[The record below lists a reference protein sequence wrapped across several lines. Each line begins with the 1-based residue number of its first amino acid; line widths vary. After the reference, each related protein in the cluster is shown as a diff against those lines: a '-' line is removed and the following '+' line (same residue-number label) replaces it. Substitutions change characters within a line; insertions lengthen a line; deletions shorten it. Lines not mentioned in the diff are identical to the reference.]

1 MIGKLITPQEGEVS
15 PLFLQLVVDSLAKSL
30 DSQERTSDP
39 VNKKLAEVANVCWL
53 KKLGDDQYKETTGK
67 YFRPEN
73 CKKVVVPKVNE
84 EIWVKLSRNAK
95 SRDVKFSRL
104 KSNVTKAGCVVLNTA
119 ESLLNLS
126 AKADKSLAGEPH
138 NLLVQATDA
147 IQLLGHASFEIAQL
161 RREDIKP
168 QLNREYGD
176 LCSANVPVTEWLFGD
191 DLQTKLTHIR
201 TANRVGSTAI
211 QAHGFHRRG
220 NRAGSKAPA
229 IRAAK
234 PALVEQPR
242 QVVSRETTTRPN
254 TAEIETQPIFMLQTI
269 QVTEYESLLPS
280 LVEVYRLEADNSQ
293 AGQLPYFVNEWRALT
308 SDTEILETVTGQ
320 HIEFNETPVQINPPF
335 QPCWGE
341 KEACIIDTEISDLLS
356 KGVITE
362 SVHECDEFIST
373 IFLRPKK
380 DGTHRV
386 ILNLKSLKQYVTYY
400 HFKMD
405 TIHTAVEM
413 MTPGCY
419 MCSVDLK
426 SAYYSVA
433 IAPSDQK
440 YLKFSWRGKLYQFT
454 CFPNG
459 LAFCQ
464 RKFTKL
470 LKPVYSTLR
479 NLGHLSVAYIDD
491 SYLQADTYELCVRNV
506 IDTLSLFHQLGFVIH
521 PDKSVLIPT
530 QSLTFLGFVLDSQS
544 MTVALTGEQAVKV
557 KEACQQLLQE
567 KAITIRE
574 VAKVLGLL
582 TSSLPGVLYG
592 PLHYKSL
599 EMDKTQ
605 ALKSNQ
611 GNFDSI
617 MALSGEAVADL
628 KWWIN
633 SVEETYKPVKQ
644 RETQITMTTDASKKG
659 WGCSVEGTST
669 GGSWTQHEAQY
680 HINYLETKAVFLAL
694 QAFSHEVSG
703 KCVCI
708 LVDNT
713 TACVMYQSNGN
724 LPLQRNQ

>member
-1 MIGKLITPQEGEVS
+1 
-15 PLFLQLVVDSLAKSL
+15 
-30 DSQERTSDP
+30 
-39 VNKKLAEVANVCWL
+39 
-53 KKLGDDQYKETTGK
+53 
-67 YFRPEN
+67 
-73 CKKVVVPKVNE
+73 
-84 EIWVKLSRNAK
+84 
-95 SRDVKFSRL
+95 
-104 KSNVTKAGCVVLNTA
+104 
-119 ESLLNLS
+119 
-126 AKADKSLAGEPH
+126 
-138 NLLVQATDA
+138 
-147 IQLLGHASFEIAQL
+147 
-161 RREDIKP
+161 
-168 QLNREYGD
+168 
-176 LCSANVPVTEWLFGD
+176 
-191 DLQTKLTHIR
+191 
-201 TANRVGSTAI
+201 
-211 QAHGFHRRG
+211 
-220 NRAGSKAPA
+220 
-229 IRAAK
+229 
-234 PALVEQPR
+234 
-242 QVVSRETTTRPN
+242 
-254 TAEIETQPIFMLQTI
+254 
-269 QVTEYESLLPS
+269 
-280 LVEVYRLEADNSQ
+280 
-293 AGQLPYFVNEWRALT
+293 
-308 SDTEILETVTGQ
+308 
-320 HIEFNETPVQINPPF
+320 
-335 QPCWGE
+335 
-341 KEACIIDTEISDLLS
+341 
-356 KGVITE
+356 
-362 SVHECDEFIST
+362 
-373 IFLRPKK
+373 
-380 DGTHRV
+380 
-386 ILNLKSLKQYVTYY
+386 
-400 HFKMD
+400 MD

-459 LAFCQ
+459 LAFCP

-491 SYLQADTYELCVRNV
+491 SYLQADTYELCVHNV

-530 QSLTFLGFVLDSQS
+530 QRLTFLGFVLDSQS

-592 PLHYKSL
+592 PLHYRSL

-628 KWWIN
+628 QWWIN
-633 SVEETYKPVKQ
+633 SVEETSKPVKQ
-644 RETQITMTTDASKKG
+644 RETQITMTADASKEG
-659 WGCSVEGTST
+659 WGCSVEGTPS
-669 GGSWTQHEAQY
+669 GGSWTHHEAQY

-703 KCVCI
+703 KCVSM

-713 TACVMYQSNGN
+713 TAVSCINQMGTCHSKEINSIEKGHPVTGIQTGGIPPAAQDPHAPRVPLVRELLTSQGLSASTASVILQGWRAGTRKQYASYLKRWELYCGERKIDPLSASVIQGVNFLSELYQKHQLSYSALNTARSALSPIIVPSGGGTFGSHPLVTRFLRGVFNTRPSLPRYQEIWDISIVFTYLKSLHPPEKLTLKDLTMKTTMLVASLSGQRCQTIHALDVNNMVLTKDRCTFYIQELLKTSRPGKHFGKLELRAYHPDNRLCVVTFLEEYVRRTKPLRCSSSLFISYQKPHDSVTTDTVGRWLRKVLENSGLDVRKYGAHSTRAASTSAAKTVNISIQSIMDAAGWSNAETFRKFYDKPMDTEAGSFGTE
-724 LPLQRNQ
+724 LLHAIDA